1 LQESFVFNTVQQ
13 TLSSHV
19 WLFVLCMIVC
29 ELISIQFVFA
39 LWLMSGQFLF
49 VL

>member
-1 LQESFVFNTVQQ
+1 
-13 TLSSHV
+13 
-19 WLFVLCMIVC
+19 MIVC